1 MTNKGI
7 RENMWVALSSRK
19 LEAIRIASTKMK
31 GKSSIWKEIFERV
44 REEINERRLE
54 RLSLIS
60 EIINGMEV

>member
-1 MTNKGI
+1 MTIKK

-19 LEAIRIASTKMK
+19 LEAIRIASTRMK
-31 GKSSIWKEIFERV
+31 DKSLIWKEIFERV

-54 RLSLIS
+54 RLSLIG